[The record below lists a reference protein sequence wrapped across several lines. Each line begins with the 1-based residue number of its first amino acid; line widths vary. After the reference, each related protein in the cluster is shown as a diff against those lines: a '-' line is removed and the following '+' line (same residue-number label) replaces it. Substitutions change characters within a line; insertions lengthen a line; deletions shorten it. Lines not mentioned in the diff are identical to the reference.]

1 MDATPTTRPKAV
13 ARLGTGGHV
22 AGYASCNGATTVAR
36 WQVLAA
42 SGSRPPKPGLAA
54 SRSFETRV
62 AVRSSATRFAAALNS
77 RGKVLAT
84 SAVVHASRGRSA

>member
-1 MDATPTTRPKAV
+1 V
-13 ARLGTGGHV
+13 
-22 AGYASCNGATTVAR
+22 YASWNGATTVAR

-42 SGSRPPKPGLAA
+42 SGSRPPKPVGSAA

-62 AVRSSATRFAAALNS
+62 AVRSSATRFAVRALNS

-84 SAVVHASRGRSA
+84 SAVVHAS